1 MGPIK
6 VVYEKVLQIEPTL
19 DVLNPR
25 VGRGGEVEGEVLN
38 IVKGVSAFV
47 VLIVNR

>member
-1 MGPIK
+1 
-6 VVYEKVLQIEPTL
+6 
-19 DVLNPR
+19 